1 MKLPTFLAAALA
13 VAAPSACYTVTP
25 AVATSAPAPVVT
37 NQQVMTACAA
47 KIIEQ
52 VEYGP
57 RSPTIFERFL
67 TASRLGEGDKQEARR
82 LCSFFESGL
91 AFGLMRQRQPSPP
104 FSGGLIR
111 SLPYI

>member
-25 AVATSAPAPVVT
+25 AVATPVNTRVVT
-37 NQQVMTACAA
+37 NEQVMTACAA

-52 VEYGP
+52 TESGP
-57 RSPTIFERFL
+57 QTTTIFERFL
-67 TASRLGEGDKQEARR
+67 SATGLSEADKQEARR

-91 AFGLMRQRQPSPP
+91 AFGLMRQRPPTPP
-104 FSGGLIR
+104 FTGGLVR